1 MPHRSASHVEEA
13 EALLRRDE
21 TVSIEHLIR
30 LIHAVNP
37 TTRSLRASD
46 VSRRYSLKA
55 QLQSL
60 LIRKFPERIQV
71 VRTSTLGVVSLMH
84 GYVGLDACHAVVD
97 ELEEDARAWVTF
109 QLDVNDAAP
118 KPGIYSAP
126 NQEAAELDPQPQP
139 SEAERAVAAR
149 LHAGKQ
155 ALKRYDFEAAAN
167 EFELALKLN
176 HASVEAALA
185 LLGLWVETLGTD
197 DPALALESRLPKP
210 TLADPEVKALLAT
223 AAARSGDLKRAERLT
238 LGLENTR
245 AAEVIAICAKVALK
259 RRDTAAASLWIAQLR
274 WLDSMNPAL
283 EECERELEKLA
294 PGGVVR

>member
-1 MPHRSASHVEEA
+1 MEEA
-13 EALLRRDE
+13 EALLRRGA
-21 TVSIEHLIR
+21 TVPIEQLIR

-37 TTRSLRASD
+37 STRSLRASD

-60 LIRKFPERIQV
+60 LIRNFPEQIQV
-71 VRTSTLGVVSLMH
+71 VRTGTPGVVSLLH
-84 GYVGLDACHAVVD
+84 GYVGLDACHAVID
-97 ELEEDARAWVTF
+97 ELEEDARAWVTY
-109 QLDVNDAAP
+109 QLDVNGAQSTAETYLAP
-118 KPGIYSAP
+118 ASH
-126 NQEAAELDPQPQP
+126 AAELAPLPQA

-155 ALKRYDFEAAAN
+155 AVKRYDFEAAAN
-167 EFELALKLN
+167 EYELALKLSQ
-176 HASVEAALA
+176 ASVEAARA

-197 DPALALESRLPKP
+197 DPALALESRLPKA

-245 AAEVIAICAKVALK
+245 AAEVIAICARVALK
-259 RRDTAAASLWIAQLR
+259 RRDAAAASLWIAQLR

-294 PGGVVR
+294 PGGAVR